1 MSYYNVIMPEA
12 HQLYEERRLAIQ
24 EIQGKAPPFLGSEK
38 ALTADNVTIV
48 KTLGGGDK
56 FWKLEGPLGR

>member
-1 MSYYNVIMPEA
+1 MPEA

-24 EIQGKAPPFLGSEK
+24 EIQGKAPPFLGSKK

-48 KTLGGGDK
+48 KTLGGGGISSRN
-56 FWKLEGPLGR
+56 WKDPWGDDMS